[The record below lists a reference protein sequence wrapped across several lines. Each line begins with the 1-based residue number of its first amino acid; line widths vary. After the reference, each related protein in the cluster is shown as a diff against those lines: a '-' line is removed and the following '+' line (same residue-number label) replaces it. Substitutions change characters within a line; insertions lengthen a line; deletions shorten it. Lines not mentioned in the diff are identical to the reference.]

1 MVNVIDETAVETVN
15 TKVEKAATPKK
26 GNASWKAPTG
36 ETLMKEKGY
45 GYRWTA
51 ESEIPGRL
59 QEGWTLV
66 TAKHGETTY
75 VDGKDKI
82 FGGTRLDSVV
92 AKRDRVLM
100 RMPDEMIEQRNAH
113 YNQRAE
119 NQVMAIKQRASEQ
132 AGETLHGEIKIENRG
147 PVRTIID

>member
-1 MVNVIDETAVETVN
+1 MVNVIDQSEDK
-15 TKVEKAATPKK
+15 KVEQQAAPAKKK
-26 GNASWKAPTG
+26 GNASWQVPTG
-36 ETLMKEKGY
+36 EVLQKEKGY

-66 TAKHGETTY
+66 QAKPGEATF
-75 VDGKDKI
+75 VDGKDKV
-82 FGGTRLDSVV
+82 FGGTRLDTVM
-92 AKRDRVLM
+92 AKKDRVLM
-100 RMPDEMIEQRNAH
+100 RMPDEMIEQRNSY
-113 YNQRAE
+113 YNKRAE